1 SLGRAESDF
10 PRNLLNSD
18 HGRGGNERQV
28 AEKLVLAG
36 PASEELGRSL
46 AEKLGFRLLDAE
58 FKVFPDGE
66 SKFTINDKVAGKS
79 VFVVQSTYPPV
90 DQHIFQ
96 LLLASHQLSEQGAK
110 VTAVVPYLAYARQD
124 KEFLPGEG
132 VSLGFLAHLMR
143 HAGVRR
149 LVTVDI
155 HSAEGLALFSFPVY
169 SVSAIPNLVEYAK
182 EKMDLKDPVVISPD
196 FGGSKRTEAFAQ
208 LYGAKFLQLK
218 KTRDKTSGDV
228 SMGEAKLDVEG
239 KDVVILDDI
248 ISTGGTVK
256 AASEAVL
263 KQGAKKTLAICVHG
277 LFVGDA
283 LQKLEKASVNSIVCT
298 NTVPGKF
305 SKVDVS
311 EALSSHLRTL
321 EE

>member
-1 SLGRAESDF
+1 M
-10 PRNLLNSD
+10 
-18 HGRGGNERQV
+18 

-46 AEKLGFRLLDAE
+46 SEKLSLPLLAAE
-58 FKVFPDGE
+58 FRVFADGE
-66 SKFTINDKVAGKS
+66 SKFTLHEKVEGKS
-79 VFVVQSTYPPV
+79 VFLVQSTYNPV
-90 DQHIFQ
+90 DQHMFQ
-96 LLLASHQLSEQGAK
+96 LLLASHQLSEAGAK

-132 VSLGFLAHLMR
+132 VTLGVIAHLMR
-143 HAGVRR
+143 SMGVRR

-155 HSAEGLALFSFPVY
+155 HSAEGLALFSFPTY
-169 SVSAIPNLVEYAK
+169 SVSAIPSLVEYVRT
-182 EKMDLKDPVVISPD
+182 ELGLKDPVVMSPD

-208 LYGAKFLQLK
+208 LYGARFLQLS
-218 KTRDKTSGDV
+218 KTRDRTTGGVSLKESTLDV
-228 SMGEAKLDVEG
+228 SG
-239 KDVVILDDI
+239 KEVVIVDDI
-248 ISTGGTVK
+248 ISQGDTVK
-256 AASEAVL
+256 GAAEAVL
-263 KQGAKKTLAICVHG
+263 KQGAKQALAVCVHG

-283 LQKLEKASVNSIVCT
+283 LQKLEKAAVGPLVCT

-311 EALSSHLRTL
+311 DALASHLRTL